1 MFIVSDISN
10 DFFLFQKLEAQL
22 RDVAYGTKQYKMPP
36 PTDSVRISITFLI
49 LLMFALEFKVMI
61 CENYI
66 FFVFTQI
73 EETIDFDE
81 TIHLERGQNLFEI
94 HIQKVSL
101 Y

>member
-1 MFIVSDISN
+1 
-10 DFFLFQKLEAQL
+10 
-22 RDVAYGTKQYKMPP
+22 
-36 PTDSVRISITFLI
+36 
-49 LLMFALEFKVMI
+49 MI